1 MNIDQINRWLT
12 LAANLGVIAGIL
24 LLYFEIQQN
33 NDQLAAQ
40 SRALRHE
47 LRSNDA
53 NRVFFDDQLLYE
65 ALNKTSTGE
74 ELSGRERFVLQR
86 WVHQT
91 FLNWEFAYF
100 EYTQGYVSEE
110 ELNIQSWQSTLRNHP
125 FMIDQ
130 WELSK
135 ESRYSESFIA
145 FVQTNIL

>member
-1 MNIDQINRWLT
+1 MNFDQLNRWLA
-12 LAANLGVIAGIL
+12 LAANVGVIAGIL

-53 NRVFFDDQLLYE
+53 NRVFFDDQILYE
-65 ALNKTSTGE
+65 ALNKTAASE
-74 ELSGRERFVLQR
+74 ELTGRESFVLQR

-100 EYTQGYVSEE
+100 EYVQGYVSEE
-110 ELNIQSWQSTLRNHP
+110 ELNIQSWQSTLRNLP

-135 ESRYSESFIA
+135 ESRYSESFIQ
-145 FVQTNIL
+145 FVQANIL